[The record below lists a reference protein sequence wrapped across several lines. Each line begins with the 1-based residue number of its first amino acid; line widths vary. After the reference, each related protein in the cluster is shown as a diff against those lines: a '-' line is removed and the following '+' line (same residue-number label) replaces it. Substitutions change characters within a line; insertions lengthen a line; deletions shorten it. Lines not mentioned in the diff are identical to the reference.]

1 MLSAVTLGAAELED
15 PLFVA
20 MNQFQVNPERAG
32 EFEANWRSRES
43 HLQGFDGF
51 VQFALLKCDEA
62 GDYVSHTVW
71 QSREAFIAW
80 AQSAAFRDAHSGR
93 MPEGVVTGHPRA
105 RFYDAVIVEQA
116 GVPAGQ

>member
-1 MLSAVTLGAAELED
+1 MLSAVTLGAAELEN

-51 VQFALLKCDEA
+51 VQFALLKGDEA
-62 GDYVSHTVW
+62 GDYVLTRSGNRAKRSSLGHNRLRFATPTVGACPKAW
-71 QSREAFIAW
+71 SRAILAHAFTM
-80 AQSAAFRDAHSGR
+80 R
-93 MPEGVVTGHPRA
+93 
-105 RFYDAVIVEQA
+105 
-116 GVPAGQ
+116 